1 MNKPNFPECAKE
13 LFKGKILLAK
23 KGFRIDNW
31 SDNETTKLTGLTLNE
46 ARNKVIRD
54 GGVVFD
60 ADGKTIDELKKKFSE

>member
-1 MNKPNFPECAKE
+1 MNKPNVPDCSKK
-13 LFKGKILLAK
+13 LFKGKSLLAK

>member
-1 MNKPNFPECAKE
+1 MNKPNVPECAKK